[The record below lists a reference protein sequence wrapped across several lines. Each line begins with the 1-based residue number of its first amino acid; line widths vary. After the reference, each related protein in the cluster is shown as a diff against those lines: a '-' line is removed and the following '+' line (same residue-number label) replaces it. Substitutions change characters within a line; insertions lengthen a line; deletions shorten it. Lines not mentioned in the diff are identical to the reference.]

1 MKRPTLLFIALVGIA
16 LLTMSEPAWAHH
28 ALVSQFSLDRPITL
42 RGTVTK
48 LAWLNPH
55 GRIYVDVKNAEGTVE
70 NWTVETGATGRM
82 IRRGLKKADFGV
94 GAEVIISGYAAHN
107 GKLGVAGMTVTFP
120 DREATPDREAS
131 FSLGR

>member
-1 MKRPTLLFIALVGIA
+1 MRIHTTLLIAFVGFA
-16 LLTMSEPAWAHH
+16 LAGTNETAWAHH
-28 ALVSQFSLDRPITL
+28 ALVSQFSLDKPITL

-55 GRIYVDVKNAEGTVE
+55 GRISVDVKNAEGAVE

-82 IRRGLKKADFGV
+82 IRRGLKKSDFAVGV
-94 GAEVIISGYAAHN
+94 EVIIAGYAARD
-107 GKLGVAGMTVTFP
+107 GKLSVAGMSVTFP
-120 DREATPDREAS
+120 DRETAPDREAS